1 MADPRFYKAEG
12 PFTLEQ
18 LAQIGGAEIHQG
30 GDPNLTLVDVAPL
43 NSASEGCIS
52 FLDNKKYA
60 ADFKATKASACIVA
74 QEVIDQAPKGVSL
87 LIAKEP
93 YRAYAKIAQA
103 FYPRPVTSPGI
114 SENATISTDAQI
126 DQTCRVDSGAYIYEG
141 AEIGPRTWV
150 GPNSIVGPGVI
161 IGTDCYIAGNVTILN
176 SLIGDSVT
184 IHSGVRLGQDGF
196 GFAMGPQGHERVPQ
210 LGRVIIEDN
219 VDIGAN
225 TAIDRGAGP
234 DTVIGAGTKI
244 DNLVQIGHNVKI
256 GRCCVIVSQVG
267 ISGST
272 EIGDFSVL
280 AGQVGV
286 AGHLKIGTGVTLAA
300 RSGVTRDVKSG
311 STLGGF
317 PAIPIKDWAR
327 QTALLSRMLKKGTSK
342 K

>member
-1 MADPRFYKAEG
+1 MADPRFFKAEG
-12 PFTLEQ
+12 PFTLQE
-18 LAQIGGAEIHQG
+18 LAQIGEAEVYQG
-30 GDPNLTLVDVAPL
+30 GNPNLALEDVAPL
-43 NSASEGCIS
+43 NTASEGCIS
-52 FLDNKKYA
+52 FLDNRKYA

-74 QEVIDQAPKGVSL
+74 NEVVDLAPQGISL
-87 LIAKEP
+87 LVAKEP

-103 FYPRPVTSPGI
+103 FYPRPVPSPEI
-114 SENATISTDAQI
+114 SVNATIYSDAQI
-126 DQTCRVDSGAYIYEG
+126 DPSCRIDSGAYIGEG
-141 AEIGPRTWV
+141 VKIGPRSWI
-150 GPNSIVGPGVI
+150 GPNSVIGPGVI
-161 IGTDCYIAGNVTILN
+161 IGADCSIAGNVTILN
-176 SLIGDSVT
+176 SLVGDSVT

-210 LGRVIIEDN
+210 LGRVIVEDN

-300 RSGVTRDVKSG
+300 RSGVTKDVKSG